1 MTNYVGLFLFQ
12 YFLYFVFGLG
22 KVEYDIFPVQYLY
35 FCNPAF
41 MTWITLTILVELLY
55 APWGR
60 TCYQS
65 GITRAWIN
73 CFSAFE
79 AGPRRPDEEQVNGVL
94 DGCTQPQHIRLKI
107 NISWVRRD
115 TERRG
120 GRKHAPWNQRKRAV
134 STLQPFHSLLFQYF
148 PYFFSR
154 FNISGFLVS
163 GHHILR
169 RCVLCQFFLVSFSG
183 SKKKKPWPVFIAN
196 QIQKRV
202 LLYYN
207 STC

>member
-1 MTNYVGLFLFQ
+1 MNGNSEYFPWQSLIWKYHHPFCSIIYNMWNDELCWSVSLP

-55 APWGR
+55 ASWGR

-73 CFSAFE
+73 CFSVFE

-107 NISWVRRD
+107 NISWVCRD

-120 GRKHAPWNQRKRAV
+120 E
-134 STLQPFHSLLFQYF
+134 
-148 PYFFSR
+148 
-154 FNISGFLVS
+154 
-163 GHHILR
+163 
-169 RCVLCQFFLVSFSG
+169 
-183 SKKKKPWPVFIAN
+183 KKNMPHEIKGK
-196 QIQKRV
+196 
-202 LLYYN
+202 
-207 STC
+207 